1 MLGPPEKRPRRF
13 ALRYEVNM
21 LVDHRTEDGIEQF
34 RVTWRHYPQSTWEP
48 ASMLKDDGIPD
59 WYFHV
64 VLQWKSSGGGQP
76 FMKWVSEHV
85 LFARLMQA
93 RGNQNDCAQHAVDM
107 ALQLLGHVGAVTQE
121 MKNADMAAAKKK
133 GIDLSKVDGSPRKLH
148 LEAVPPYPSLQL
160 RKGEMRARASS
171 GAACSAPEIL
181 RDHSVLAS
189 FESTCILTTWFLS
202 SPRRTSAMVNSGV
215 NSTS

>member
-1 MLGPPEKRPRRF
+1 MLGPPEKRPRRT
-13 ALRYEVNM
+13 APRYEVDM

-107 ALQLLGHVGAVTQE
+107 ALQLLGHGGAVTQA
-121 MKNADMAAAKKK
+121 MKNADMAAAKNK
-133 GIDLSKVDGSPRKLH
+133 GIDLSK
-148 LEAVPPYPSLQL
+148 
-160 RKGEMRARASS
+160 ARRT
-171 GAACSAPEIL
+171 GTV
-181 RDHSVLAS
+181 VLAPTV
-189 FESTCILTTWFLS
+189 FWIQFLVADVLVS
-202 SPRRTSAMVNSGV
+202 VEA
-215 NSTS
+215 